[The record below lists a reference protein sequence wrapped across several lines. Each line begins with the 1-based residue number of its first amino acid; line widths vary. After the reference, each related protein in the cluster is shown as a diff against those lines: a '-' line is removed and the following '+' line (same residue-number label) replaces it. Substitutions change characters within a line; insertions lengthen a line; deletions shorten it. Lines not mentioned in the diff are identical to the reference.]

1 MKDLGSTG
9 LKRFYAGATPSRLRL
24 AAWLVAALAAGT
36 LSTLVQVLLWLFFS
50 DQWPAILFRDARLA
64 AAVVMGSSVLPPP
77 ASFSIAVMAIAA
89 AVHFALSF
97 VYAGLVAFL
106 VERQAPSRVLVVGA
120 AFGLVIYLVNMHG
133 FTRIYPW
140 FAQARDWITVVSH
153 LAFGIIAA
161 VAYRW
166 RIGWRLA

>member
-1 MKDLGSTG
+1 MKDPGSPR
-9 LKRFYAGATPSRLRL
+9 LKRFYAGAKPSPLRL
-24 AAWLVAALAAGT
+24 TAWVVAALAAGT

-64 AAVVMGSSVLPPP
+64 AAVVMGPSVLPPP
-77 ASFSIAVMAIAA
+77 ASFDIAVMAVAT

-97 VYAGLVAFL
+97 VYAGLVALL
-106 VERQAPSRVLVVGA
+106 VERQAPSLVLVVGA
-120 AFGLVIYLVNMHG
+120 AFGLVVYFVNMHG
-133 FTRIYPW
+133 FTQIFPW
-140 FAQARDWITVVSH
+140 FAQARDWITVVAH

-166 RIGWRLA
+166 HIGWRLA